1 MVWNPCLGETR
12 WIQYKHS
19 NERYS
24 IFALGYVNIKSGRSY
39 KIIRCWKR
47 YRYSC
52 CETNGPVVETYE
64 FSSDSWR
71 VLDDVTLDEVPHG
84 CVSIKGNIYWAN
96 TYTTD
101 DFLLFLDVTKE
112 RVKRMCL
119 PQFQYSGCNVLSV
132 VGEEKLA
139 LLHLSNFTS
148 KMDMWVT
155 DKIDIDTEAAL
166 RWRKSFTVDEPDYVP
181 LPMSFLLDEEKEVAL
196 CCACSEVSEF
206 MVYTLGENGNC
217 YGLISYEEE
226 STNTPFIFKYV
237 PSLVQI

>member
-1 MVWNPCLGETR
+1 MFRGTR
-12 WIQYKHS
+12 WIQY
-19 NERYS
+19 EDS
-24 IFALGYVNIKSGRSY
+24 IFALGYVNTKSGRSY

-64 FSSDSWR
+64 FSSYSWR

-101 DFLLFLDVTKE
+101 DFLLCFDFTKE
-112 RVKRMCL
+112 RVKSMCL
-119 PQFQYSGCNVLSV
+119 PQFQYSGCNVVSV

-139 LLHLSNFTS
+139 LLHLSKFTS

-155 DKIDIDTEAAL
+155 IDTDTKAAL

-196 CCACSEVSEF
+196 FCACSEVS
-206 MVYTLGENGNC
+206 
-217 YGLISYEEE
+217 
-226 STNTPFIFKYV
+226 
-237 PSLVQI
+237 

>member
-1 MVWNPCLGETR
+1 M
-12 WIQYKHS
+12 
-19 NERYS
+19 
-24 IFALGYVNIKSGRSY
+24 
-39 KIIRCWKR
+39 
-47 YRYSC
+47 
-52 CETNGPVVETYE
+52 
-64 FSSDSWR
+64 
-71 VLDDVTLDEVPHG
+71 
-84 CVSIKGNIYWAN
+84 SIKGNIYWAN

-196 CCACSEVSEF
+196 RCACSEVSEF

>member
-1 MVWNPCLGETR
+1 MDRSPT
-12 WIQYKHS
+12 
-19 NERYS
+19 
-24 IFALGYVNIKSGRSY
+24 IKRGVPELNDYGVSS
-39 KIIRCWKR
+39 W
-47 YRYSC
+47 
-52 CETNGPVVETYE
+52 EVVETYE

-196 CCACSEVSEF
+196 RCACSEVSEF
-206 MVYTLGENGNC
+206 MIQYETTGPEIWSCGKNPLTWQGFLLGIREE
-217 YGLISYEEE
+217 GLSV
-226 STNTPFIFKYV
+226 SSSHFKRKDIYHALRYANNV
-237 PSLVQI
+237 LVQSTECHPNH